1 MGLDVNA
8 VWRYAPVERWTGGA
22 AAVILLTFDVDA
34 ETMLLGEEGGD
45 NHASDLSS
53 MSHGAFGATVG
64 LDRLLRMLERHGKPA
79 TFFIPGWTA
88 EHHPQ
93 CVERVAAA
101 GHEIA
106 LHGYLHRPPSSCDQ
120 DEQRVEIERSLKVF
134 EKLGVCPVGYR
145 APVWM
150 TTSYT
155 LEQLGSYGLQY
166 DSSLM
171 DDDKPYLLDTPS
183 GRLAE
188 LPPQWYLDDAEQYL
202 YLPYPGFDGVIQRP
216 AAVADAW
223 KDEVDAYRAIHSL
236 LVLTAH
242 PCLSGRPARVRA
254 LEHVIEYAESLGD
267 VEFARC
273 DQVAARLLETPDD
286 ELLQARPGE

>member
-1 MGLDVNA
+1 MGLDVQA

-34 ETMLLGEEGGD
+34 ETMLLGEGGD
-45 NHASDLSS
+45 KYAGDLSG

-64 LDRLLRMLERHGKPA
+64 LERLLRILKRHSTPA

-88 EHHPQ
+88 ERHPR

-106 LHGYLHRPPSSCDQ
+106 LHGYLHKPPCSCDEG
-120 DEQRVEIERSLKVF
+120 EQRAEIERSLEVF
-134 EKLGVCPVGYR
+134 ERLGVRPVGYR

-155 LEQLGSYGLQY
+155 LERLGSYGLRW

-183 GRLAE
+183 GRIAE
-188 LPPQWYLDDAEQYL
+188 LPPQWYLDDGEQYL
-202 YLPYPGFDGVIQRP
+202 FLPYPGFDGVIQRP
-216 AAVADAW
+216 SAVADTW
-223 KDEVDAYRAIHSL
+223 REEVDAYRVIHSL
-236 LVLTAH
+236 MVLTAH

-254 LEHVIEYAESLGD
+254 LESLVEYVESLGD
-267 VEFARC
+267 VDFARC
-273 DQVAARLLETPDD
+273 DQVAGRLLEIPEV

>member
-1 MGLDVNA
+1 MGLEVNA
-8 VWRYAPVERWTGGA
+8 EWRYAPVERWSGGA
-22 AAVILLTFDVDA
+22 SMVFLLTFDVDA
-34 ETMLLGEEGGD
+34 ETMLLGEGGD
-45 NHASDLSS
+45 EYRSHLSS

-64 LDRLLRMLERHGKPA
+64 LERVLRMLERHSKPA

-88 EHHPQ
+88 EHYPQ

-106 LHGYLHRPPSSCDQ
+106 LHGYLHKPPCNCDE
-120 DEQRVEIERSLKVF
+120 DEQRAEIERSLEVF
-134 EKLGVCPVGYR
+134 EKLGVRPVGYR
-145 APVWM
+145 APVWL

-155 LEQLGSYGLQY
+155 LERLGAYGLKY

-171 DDDKPYLLDTPS
+171 DDDKPYVLDTPT

-188 LPPQWYLDDAEQYL
+188 LPPQWYLDDGEQYL
-202 YLPYPGFDGVIQRP
+202 FLPYPGFDGVIQRP
-216 AAVADAW
+216 SAVADTW
-223 KDEVDAYRAIHSL
+223 RDEVDAYRAIHSL

-254 LEHVIEYAESLGD
+254 LEGVIEYAESLGD
-267 VEFARC
+267 VDFARC
-273 DQVAARLLETPDD
+273 DHVAARLLETPDD